1 MKTRKGL
8 TLLGIGTTSI
18 LIMAGCSQST
28 ESPLLSFLESSDFEQ
43 PVVNLAE
50 VYGNEWTDFALI
62 CPGATTSHIA
72 EALDLEAS
80 QLPVFEGADQS
91 VILYGDKDAEDRVV
105 ESDSFDPADVVLC
118 DSTTPLASTFN
129 SPTITFTK
137 GAQGE
142 WLAQTLDVGSG
153 T

>member
-1 MKTRKGL
+1 M
-8 TLLGIGTTSI
+8 S
-18 LIMAGCSQST
+18 
-28 ESPLLSFLESSDFEQ
+28 SFLESSDFEQ

-72 EALDLEAS
+72 ETLDLEAS
-80 QLPVFEGADQS
+80 QLPDLEGAEQFG
-91 VILYGDKDAEDRVV
+91 ILYWTEDAEYRVV
-105 ESDSFDPADVVLC
+105 ESDLFDPADVVLC
-118 DSTTPLASTFN
+118 DSTTPLASTFD

-142 WLAQTLDVGSG
+142 
-153 T
+153 